1 MAWHCNQPMS
11 FPAMRG
17 EEDGELTKLCLRD
30 TMHAYYLRTKAARRR
45 SGANQFLL
53 CYGSKF
59 LGQPVS
65 KQRISKWLQE
75 LVRDCYKREGLEPPG
90 GVKGH
95 QVRKQ
100 ATSWADL
107 AGVDP
112 ATICQAATWRTSKGI
127 STMFGKYYKLDLL
140 RSNTSDLGRR
150 VFEVSAST
158 SAESA
163 IRRNLGSAAAPAS
176 APTSRTAHR
185 RRQKSKDKS

>member
-1 MAWHCNQPMS
+1 MRTAFLMAVTSARRASELQAICCDTMVWRAHEVIAYTDPEFSAQSSLRMAWHCNQPMS

-30 TMHAYYLRTKAARRR
+30 TMHAYYLRTKVARRR
-45 SGANQFLL
+45 PGANQFLL

-95 QVRKQ
+95 QVSKQ

-127 STMFGKYYKLDLL
+127 
-140 RSNTSDLGRR
+140 
-150 VFEVSAST
+150 
-158 SAESA
+158 
-163 IRRNLGSAAAPAS
+163 
-176 APTSRTAHR
+176 
-185 RRQKSKDKS
+185 